1 MNSTVLDSLNTWAR
15 RACGK
20 AVAHLDAPRSG
31 ADDTTAFRLRAWP
44 ELPDLLRT
52 APVYR
57 LLSVMTVRSVSRAWM
72 LAQSRLQAHEIDAL
86 LARLQASGELV
97 QEAAPAW
104 TPRARAT
111 APSMFAA

>member
-1 MNSTVLDSLNTWAR
+1 MNSTVLDSLTTWAR

-20 AVAHLDAPRSG
+20 ADARMDVPHHEAG
-31 ADDTTAFRLRAWP
+31 DTTAFRLIAWP

-57 LLSVMTVRSVSRAWM
+57 LLSVMTVRAVSRSWM
-72 LAQSRLQAHEIDAL
+72 LAQSRLQAHELDAL

-97 QEAAPAW
+97 QEATPTW
-104 TPRARAT
+104 TPRVRHT
-111 APSMFAA
+111 APSLFAA